1 MRNLE
6 SAKVSMVGQVKRVV
20 TNETATLELEQ
31 DSMANEAVKNSDS
44 IAEEPEDGTSNSGA
58 NGASTAGQPDTSFKK
73 PEQPVKS
80 FVIFLP
86 SILYVF

>member
-1 MRNLE
+1 
-6 SAKVSMVGQVKRVV
+6 MVGQVKRVA

-31 DSMANEAVKNSDS
+31 DSMTNEAVKNSDS
-44 IAEEPEDGTSNSGA
+44 IAEEPEDGTPNSGA

-80 FVIFLP
+80 SHILGFTFVIFLP
-86 SILYVF
+86 SILYIF